1 MLLRESAGWRRGDKN
16 GPAATREDMM
26 QVLSNLQTIEIRATY
41 SYSMAYTSLSN
52 VSLDTAVPYNTG
64 LEQPRDVE
72 QCACPE
78 GHKGTSCEVLTRI
91 DSSFA
96 RLVVLLSICRT

>member
-1 MLLRESAGWRRGDKN
+1 
-16 GPAATREDMM
+16 M

-52 VSLDTAVPYNTG
+52 VALDTAVPYNTG

-78 GHKGTSCEVLTRI
+78 GHKGTSCEVLTRF
-91 DSSFA
+91 DSSFGQ
-96 RLVVLLSICRT
+96 LVILSICRT